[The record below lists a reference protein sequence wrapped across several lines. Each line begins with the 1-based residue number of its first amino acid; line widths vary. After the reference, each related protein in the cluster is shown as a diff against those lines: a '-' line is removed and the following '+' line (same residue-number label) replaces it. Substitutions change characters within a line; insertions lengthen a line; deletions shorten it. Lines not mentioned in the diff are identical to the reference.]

1 MITEQ
6 TIEKIKAAVD
16 IVDVVGQF
24 VPLKRL
30 GANYRGFCP
39 FHEDNS
45 PSFYVS
51 PLHGICKCF
60 ACGEG
65 GNAIT
70 FLMKH
75 QQMSFEQA
83 IQWLA
88 DRYKIND
95 SCLSSDG
102 KK

>member
-1 MITEQ
+1 MIDEQ
-6 TIEKIKAAVD
+6 TIEKIKAAAD

-30 GANYRGFCP
+30 GANYVGFCP
-39 FHEDNS
+39 FHKDDS
-45 PSFYVS
+45 PSLYVS
-51 PLHGICKCF
+51 RSHGICKCF

-88 DRYKIND
+88 ERYKTA
-95 SCLSSDG
+95 L
-102 KK
+102 

>member
-1 MITEQ
+1 MINEQ
-6 TIEKIKAAVD
+6 TIEKIKAAAD
-16 IVDVVGQF
+16 IVDVVGKF

-30 GANYRGFCP
+30 GANYVGHCP
-39 FHEDNS
+39 FHVDNS

-51 PLHGICKCF
+51 PSHGICKCF

-65 GNAIT
+65 GNVFT

-88 DRYKIND
+88 ERYKIA
-95 SCLSSDG
+95 L
-102 KK
+102 